1 MRNSTKSSGHRGFT
15 GQGMGELNEFKQ
27 KMHGE
32 IRGISEESQNVID
45 QMDINELVE
54 KINKNGIVFRIVM
67 SPFKTRK
74 HAFGCMDLMEHMETV
89 DEKYAA
95 CRFFHLLEIGGKK
108 WPELALFAKAF
119 LERSSKTT
127 KTAAC

>member
-1 MRNSTKSSGHRGFT
+1 MRNFIMSNENRAVK
-15 GQGMGELNEFKQ
+15 GQGVEDLNQFKL
-27 KMHGE
+27 KMHE
-32 IRGISEESQNVID
+32 ETKGISEESQSLID
-45 QMDINELVE
+45 QMDINELVG
-54 KINKNGIVFRIVM
+54 KINKNGVVFRIVM

-89 DEKYAA
+89 EEKYAA

-119 LERSSKTT
+119 LEKSGEVTRGIT
-127 KTAAC
+127 C

>member
-1 MRNSTKSSGHRGFT
+1 MRNSIKSIEHRSINGR
-15 GQGMGELNEFKQ
+15 GMEDLNKFKQ
-27 KMHGE
+27 KMHEE
-32 IRGISEESQNVID
+32 IKDISAESQNVIN
-45 QMDINELVE
+45 QMDINELVG

-67 SPFKTRK
+67 SPIKTSK

-89 DEKYAA
+89 GEKYAA
-95 CRFFHLLEIGGKK
+95 CRFFHLLEIGSKK

-119 LERSSKTT
+119 LERSGGTT

>member
-1 MRNSTKSSGHRGFT
+1 MRNSIKSSGHRAFT

-27 KMHGE
+27 KMHE
-32 IRGISEESQNVID
+32 ETKGISEESQNLID
-45 QMDINELVE
+45 QMDINELVG
-54 KINKNGIVFRIVM
+54 KINKNNIVFRIVM
-67 SPFKTRK
+67 SPIKARK

-95 CRFFHLLEIGGKK
+95 CRFFYLLEIGSKQ
-108 WPELALFAKAF
+108 WPQLTLFSKAF

-127 KTAAC
+127 KL